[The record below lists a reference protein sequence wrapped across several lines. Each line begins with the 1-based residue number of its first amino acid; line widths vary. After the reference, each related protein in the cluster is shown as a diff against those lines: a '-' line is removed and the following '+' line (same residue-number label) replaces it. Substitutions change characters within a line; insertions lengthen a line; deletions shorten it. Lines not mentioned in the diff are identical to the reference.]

1 MVTTR
6 DELLGLVGEAPLP
19 GPDQAAPSA
28 AREGPSWLDEA
39 QERAERLVT
48 DPSEQVLEQH
58 TRGRVTPLATHWL
71 FTLNNYTPQDEEA
84 FSANQALFRGA
95 CYGREVGEQG
105 TPHLQAFVSFAKQV
119 RGSTLAK
126 IWPRAHMS
134 VAKASP
140 WINWLYCSKG
150 EQPKSEWKA
159 YREKGPNYGKNAQF
173 FFFGTRPEAPK
184 KASTY
189 RDLNDVVKECY
200 GLLEDGTVQSAMD
213 HLKVHR
219 PADHAKYNAQFR
231 NAFTSEKKVK
241 TYEHLY
247 TDTDFV
253 RPLEILDKHI
263 LIHGPSEL
271 GKTQYAAAHFI
282 NPLVIVGSDLE
293 RIRLLTPDHDGI
305 VFDDCDLRHFS
316 PSQVIGILGRDNA
329 PRSFPCRY
337 NNVPLPSNMRYIFT
351 FNDDNPFY
359 HSTCSVA
366 QQQAIRS
373 RYRSVH
379 VTERLFVLNQ

>member
-1 MVTTR
+1 MGSPREDPLAGAEPAV
-6 DELLGLVGEAPLP
+6 EAPNWL
-19 GPDQAAPSA
+19 DQAQAH
-28 AREGPSWLDEA
+28 
-39 QERAERLVT
+39 AENLVIDPT
-48 DPSEQVLEQH
+48 DQVLEQH
-58 TRGRVTPLATHWL
+58 RPGRVTPLATHWL
-71 FTLNNYTPQDEEA
+71 FTLNNYGPQDEEA
-84 FSANQALFRGA
+84 FGANQNLFRGA

-119 RGSTLAK
+119 RGSALAK

-150 EQPKSEWKA
+150 EQPKTEWKA

-173 FFFGTRPEAPK
+173 FHFGTRPTPPK
-184 KASTY
+184 KGSTY
-189 RDLNDVVKECY
+189 RDLHDVTKECY
-200 GLLEDGTVQSAMD
+200 AMLEDGTVKSAMD

-231 NAFTSEKKVK
+231 NAFTAEKKVSV
-241 TYEHLY
+241 YEHLY
-247 TDTDFV
+247 SDTDFV

-271 GKTQYAAAHFI
+271 GKTQYAAAHFV

-305 VFDDCDLRHFS
+305 IFDDCDLRHFS
-316 PSQVIGILGRDNA
+316 PAQVIGILGRDNI

-337 NNVPLPSNMRYIFT
+337 SNVAIPSHLFYIFT
-351 FNDDNPFY
+351 FNDDNPFC
-359 HSTCSVA
+359 HSTCSIA

-373 RYRSVH
+373 RVRSVR
-379 VTERLFVLNQ
+379 VAERLFVVQQ